1 MAIDKLSK
9 FNIGKGIVGGH
20 RFAVWDY
27 IGPCQGDECVIHDV
41 CTYKD
46 AKPTSDRQTKKC
58 GIERYYMSVVF
69 KPFADLV
76 DKLKDP
82 FVMQWVGLHIIP
94 LYHQLIKLKKFERSL
109 ASPIDISSK
118 GDARIHPV
126 LKEIRAVIADY
137 KALITGQDE
146 PEPITEKEPGPE
158 EPAMVI
164 HNGVLQPEE
173 KSPLN
178 AELWDKHLK
187 KQYDQDEAM
196 AGGKVNIPDNLG
208 AILKPDIPESKEPN
222 CGHIFRKVLEIHKG
236 GNIHVN
242 ICNICGWRETV
253 G

>member
-126 LKEIRAVIADY
+126 LKEIRAVISAIRTEWRMSGLMEAA
-137 KALITGQDE
+137 KDE
-146 PEPITEKEPGPE
+146 GYLSGSFPEPLDTTDLEGDAGYHDSLYVDE
-158 EPAMVI
+158 E
-164 HNGVLQPEE
+164 EE
-173 KSPLN
+173 
-178 AELWDKHLK
+178 
-187 KQYDQDEAM
+187 
-196 AGGKVNIPDNLG
+196 
-208 AILKPDIPESKEPN
+208 
-222 CGHIFRKVLEIHKG
+222 
-236 GNIHVN
+236 
-242 ICNICGWRETV
+242 
-253 G
+253 